1 MRRINTEA
9 GKRAQAPLSTN
20 CGQTVH
26 THVPNLDLNAQIID
40 KARPMAFRKPRKSSS
55 KKVSSRR
62 KGPSS
67 GSGSYGESR
76 GRSMTGERQYGKS
89 GSYGKKTGG
98 AKTDSRF
105 EEKPV
110 RGGRTGSRP
119 SKKKSGPQPIKAK
132 SRGKSWRDSAYKSS
146 IVATATAPVIT
157 TAKPTA
163 PEAFAPKTAGTEK
176 LPGTGEAKER
186 LQKVLARCGIAS
198 RRKAELLIL
207 QGAVTV
213 NGRVITELGTKVDA
227 KNDKIKVEGKLLYTE
242 IEPIYMAFYKPKGV
256 ISALSDPEGR
266 KHLGQ
271 FLRSVRERVIPIG
284 RMDYNS
290 EGLMLLTNDG
300 AMGEK
305 IMKARGLPR
314 LYMVKIKGHPT
325 ERDLD
330 FLKRGI
336 FTAEGVVRVGAMGVE
351 QALKN
356 KSWLRLEVTQG
367 ANLDLREL
375 LNHRGLL
382 VDRIVRTAIGHIS
395 IKGIEPGEFRFFKR
409 QDFERL
415 VSTDS
420 ASA

>member
-1 MRRINTEA
+1 
-9 GKRAQAPLSTN
+9 
-20 CGQTVH
+20 
-26 THVPNLDLNAQIID
+26 
-40 KARPMAFRKPRKSSS
+40 MAFRKPNKSSS
-55 KKVSSRR
+55 KKVTRR
-62 KGPSS
+62 KGAKPFGKTSS
-67 GSGSYGESR
+67 FSA
-76 GRSMTGERQYGKS
+76 ERPYGKS
-89 GSYGKKTGG
+89 GTYGKKTS
-98 AKTDSRF
+98 ASKTGFSKAGSKYD
-105 EEKPV
+105 EKKG
-110 RGGRTGSRP
+110 RGGRLIGGRL

-132 SRGKSWRDSAYKSS
+132 TRGGAWKDSAYRST
-146 IVATATAPVIT
+146 VVPTATDPVIT

-163 PEAFAPKTAGTEK
+163 PEAFGAK

-186 LQKVLARCGIAS
+186 VQKVLARCGIAS

-227 KNDKIKVEGKLLYTE
+227 KNDKIKVNGKLLYTE
-242 IEPIYMAFYKPKGV
+242 VEPIYMALYKPKGV

-271 FLRSVRERVIPIG
+271 FIRSVRERVIPIG

-290 EGLMLLTNDG
+290 EGLILLTNDG
-300 AMGEK
+300 VLAEK
-305 IMKARGLPR
+305 ITKARGLSR

-336 FTAEGVVRVGAMGVE
+336 FTADGVVRIGAMGVE
-351 QALKN
+351 QALRS

-367 ANLDLREL
+367 AHLDLREL

-395 IKGIEPGEFRFFKR
+395 IKGIEQGEFRFFKR

-415 VSTDS
+415 VNPESPVQHSKHDVVPK
-420 ASA
+420 